1 VQRKKINY
9 HKYNLEKETWCSKQK
24 NLKNRLQTNIEKQYT
39 NILSILE
46 KNCVDLGIS
55 SWKICIKFTRLRS
68 KTKCIHL
75 SKKIF
80 FNKTILYKKI
90 KNLQNIQK
98 NISNSVF
105 AVVVAVWEKWTARHH
120 KMSGAVVVYAGA
132 AVTGEDV
139 PILIFSLSVL

>member
-1 VQRKKINY
+1 LEKKIVS
-9 HKYNLEKETWCSKQK
+9 NLPLSKQNSVKCSKQK

-46 KNCVDLGIS
+46 KNCVDLGIR